1 MLKPLLHTKEFE
13 SREETIEGMVFKTWQ
28 EEKVQSSRFSDKTP
42 SIALSY
48 EEENQRINSKM
59 HKNLEKVII
68 GNERELLKLEQV
80 METLSSPYQKVIEGI
95 YVKRQSRRLLCS
107 QLFISENTL
116 NRYRKKGVE
125 EMARVFE
132 GYFGV

>member
-1 MLKPLLHTKEFE
+1 MLKPLLNRKEFE
-13 SREETIEGMVFKTWQ
+13 AKEETIEGMVFKRFK
-28 EEKVQSSRFSDKTP
+28 EEKVQTSMVSDKTS

-48 EEENQRINSKM
+48 EEENQRINTKE
-59 HKNLEKVII
+59 HKDLKRILE

-80 METLSSPYQKVIEGI
+80 METLSSPHQKVIKGI
-95 YVKRQSRRLLCS
+95 YIKRQSRRLICS

-116 NRYRKKGVE
+116 NRYRKKAMA
-125 EMARVFE
+125 EMVMIFE